1 MYSDRYVAFVDL
13 LGFSSIV
20 RQSEHDQTSKRF
32 DALVGALT
40 EIGSHHPSLNASD
53 DFQFQSFSDSVVMS
67 SAPTPTGLVQILSS
81 ISDLAIRLLKTSL
94 LIRGAIAKGKLYHK
108 QPVIFG
114 PALLDAYS
122 SEVNIAKFPR
132 IVISREV
139 YEDFQKIA
147 GGMKLPQVLLA
158 EDGPPYLHVFA
169 KFRMLNEA
177 APTPEFLDSEEVRE
191 TQLCRAAI
199 QILLDGS
206 IYQPSHYE
214 KLLWLSIYWNSTV
227 VSQATGGTLKPIL
240 APVSRR
246 ALDEQRM
253 LIR

>member
-1 MYSDRYVAFVDL
+1 MYSDRYIAFVDI

-32 DALVGALT
+32 DALVSTLT
-40 EIGSHHPSLNASD
+40 EIGSHHPSINESD

-67 SAPTPTGLVQILSS
+67 SASTLTGLVQILSS

-108 QPVIFG
+108 QPIIFG
-114 PALLDAYS
+114 PALLDAYN

-132 IVISREV
+132 VVLMRKV

-147 GGMKLPQVLLA
+147 GSMKHPQVLLA

-177 APTPEFLDSEEVRE
+177 APTVEFLNSDEVLE
-191 TQLCRAAI
+191 AQFCRAAI
-199 QILLDGS
+199 QNLLDES

-214 KLLWLSIYWNSTV
+214 KLRWLSIYWNSTV
-227 VSQATGGTLKPIL
+227 VSQATGGTLKQIL

-246 ALDEQRM
+246 SLDERLM
-253 LIR
+253 MNR